1 MPIFIQLSSCRNYM
15 SNYMKTRNSF
25 SLFLY
30 FRPNVHPG
38 FIQNVYT
45 DDMYLNTLNRPN
57 TRRSI
62 DHEYSYEKP
71 SKTVKPEDS
80 SKTSSSTGF
89 TRRKS
94 DPESRRRRQAW
105 YDNKYIENKLEEV
118 NKKFKKSDYL
128 LLDDLMTYEE
138 AMDKCHE
145 QVWLTGFW
153 RHVTFLSTFCH
164 RNQKREIISW
174 HLRQIWMNFCLYIIT
189 F

>member
-1 MPIFIQLSSCRNYM
+1 
-15 SNYMKTRNSF
+15 
-25 SLFLY
+25 
-30 FRPNVHPG
+30 
-38 FIQNVYT
+38 
-45 DDMYLNTLNRPN
+45 MYLNTLNRPN

-71 SKTVKPEDS
+71 SKTVRPEDS

-145 QVWLTGFW
+145 QVWLTELATCHLF
-153 RHVTFLSTFCH
+153 VTIF
-164 RNQKREIISW
+164 
-174 HLRQIWMNFCLYIIT
+174 
-189 F
+189 

>member
-1 MPIFIQLSSCRNYM
+1 MSHFVVFQNGAEPIAPPVHVHLKI
-15 SNYMKTRNSF
+15 
-25 SLFLY
+25 LF
-30 FRPNVHPG
+30 FRPNVHPN

-62 DHEYSYEKP
+62 DDEYSYEKP
-71 SKTVKPEDS
+71 SKKPEAMKPES
-80 SKTSSSTGF
+80 SSSTGF

-145 QVWLTGFW
+145 QVWLT
-153 RHVTFLSTFCH
+153 L
-164 RNQKREIISW
+164 
-174 HLRQIWMNFCLYIIT
+174 
-189 F
+189 

>member
-1 MPIFIQLSSCRNYM
+1 MTKSTIGLDSFRCFSKWCSLYGATIEVELIF
-15 SNYMKTRNSF
+15 F
-25 SLFLY
+25 
-30 FRPNVHPG
+30 FRPNVHPN

-62 DHEYSYEKP
+62 DDEYSYEKP
-71 SKTVKPEDS
+71 SKKPEAMKPES
-80 SKTSSSTGF
+80 SSSTGF

-145 QVWLTGFW
+145 QVWLT
-153 RHVTFLSTFCH
+153 L
-164 RNQKREIISW
+164 
-174 HLRQIWMNFCLYIIT
+174 
-189 F
+189 